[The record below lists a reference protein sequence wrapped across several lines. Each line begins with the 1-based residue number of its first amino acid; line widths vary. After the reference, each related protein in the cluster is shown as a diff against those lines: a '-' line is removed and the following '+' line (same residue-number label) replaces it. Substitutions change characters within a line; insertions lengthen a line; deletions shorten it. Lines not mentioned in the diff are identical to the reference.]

1 MKIGISGHQYLEDP
15 REWEWVGDAMR
26 DLLLRFPRPLVGVTC
41 LAVGADSLL
50 ATLLEEQN
58 QSFEVVVPF
67 ADYESR
73 LPTEARDEYR
83 RLLDQASRV
92 TTLQDRSNDEES
104 YFEAGKMVVD
114 LSDVLITVWN
124 GKPAKGLGGT
134 ADILAYAKQKEKPI
148 VHLDPV
154 RQVVDSASR
163 LERLIDPEISRPHPI
178 ELQNQSSLKEADMK
192 NKKEVKKTN
201 GPKERSDEVNSKG
214 GGRLDGRP
222 VKDGPKNRPGTR

>member
-1 MKIGISGHQYLEDP
+1 MRIGISGHQYLADP
-15 REWEWVGDAMR
+15 RAWKWVGDVMR

-58 QSFEVVVPF
+58 QSFQVVLPF

-73 LPTEARDEYR
+73 LPLEARDEYR
-83 RLLDQASRV
+83 RLLGQAAEV
-92 TTLQDRSNDEES
+92 TTLQDRANDEES

-114 LSDVLITVWN
+114 LSDVVLTVWN

-134 ADILAYAKQKEKPI
+134 ADIVAYARQKDKPI

-154 RQVVDSASR
+154 RQVIASAPP
-163 LERLIDPEISRPHPI
+163 LERLIDPDTNSPRPI
-178 ELQNQSSLKEADMK
+178 ELQNPSSLKEADMK
-192 NKKEVKKTN
+192 NKKKVQKTN
-201 GPKERSDEVNSKG
+201 QPKEQSDEAKPKG
-214 GGRLDGRP
+214 GGRLDGRAT
-222 VKDGPKNRPGTR
+222 KKRSGRR

>member
-1 MKIGISGHQYLEDP
+1 MRIGISGHQYLEDP
-15 REWEWVGDAMR
+15 RAWEWVGDVMR

-41 LAVGADSLL
+41 LAVGADTLL

-58 QSFEVVVPF
+58 QSFEVVLPF

-73 LPTEARDEYR
+73 LPLEARDEYR
-83 RLLDQASRV
+83 RLLVQASEV

-134 ADILAYAKQKEKPI
+134 ADIVAYARQKEKPI

-154 RQVVDSASR
+154 RQVVDSSTP
-163 LERLIDPEISRPHPI
+163 LERLIDSDISSPHPI
-178 ELQNQSSLKEADMK
+178 ELQNQSSLKEAEMK
-192 NKKEVKKTN
+192 NKKEVEKTN

-222 VKDGPKNRPGTR
+222 VNDGPKNRPGTR

>member
-1 MKIGISGHQYLEDP
+1 VRIGISGHQYLEDP
-15 REWEWVGDAMR
+15 REWEWVGDVMR
-26 DLLLRFPRPLVGVTC
+26 DLLLRLPRPLVGVTC

-58 QSFEVVVPF
+58 QSFEVVLPF

-73 LPTEARDEYR
+73 LPLEARDEYR
-83 RLLDQASRV
+83 RLLDQARGV

-114 LSDVLITVWN
+114 LSDVLITIWN
-124 GKPAKGLGGT
+124 GKAAKRLGGT
-134 ADILAYAKQKEKPI
+134 GDIVQYARQKQKPI

-154 RQVVDSASR
+154 RKVIASAPP
-163 LERLIDPEISRPHPI
+163 LERLIDHDTNSPRPI

-192 NKKEVKKTN
+192 DKKKVEKTN
-201 GPKERSDEVNSKG
+201 QPKEQSDEAKPKG
-214 GGRLDGRP
+214 GGRLDGRTI
-222 VKDGPKNRPGTR
+222 KKKSGRR